1 VAVTQTIVLAAGSG
15 SRLSSAGNGVPKPL
29 MEVAGAP
36 LIAHALAQ
44 ARAAGC
50 TDALIVVGYQAE
62 RVRAA
67 VDALPHGLRIVFVE
81 NRDFASPNG
90 VSLLAAAPY
99 AAPMFFLQMADHL
112 FAEPALPRLT
122 RTPLAAWE
130 AGRVLIDHAPRNIDL
145 EDATK
150 VQITDGRVT
159 AIGKGL
165 ARWDA
170 IDAGCFLL
178 TPPLFDAL
186 AMVPA
191 AEARTVSSGMRQ
203 LAARGMLGAAAVDGI
218 GWVDLD
224 TPADRTAAE
233 RLLDECRIQVAD

>member
-1 VAVTQTIVLAAGSG
+1 VSVTQTIVLAAGSG
-15 SRLSSAGNGVPKPL
+15 SRLNSAGSGVPKPL
-29 MEVAGAP
+29 MEVAGSP
-36 LIAHALAQ
+36 LIAHALGH

-67 VDALPHGLRIVFVE
+67 VDALPHGLRIAFVE

-90 VSLLAAAPY
+90 LSLLAAASC
-99 AAPMFFLQMADHL
+99 AAPVFFLQMVDHL

-130 AGRVLIDHAPRNIDL
+130 AGRVLIDRAPGDIDL

-150 VQITDGRVT
+150 VQVSDGRVT

-165 ARWDA
+165 TRWNA

-178 TPPLFDAL
+178 TPAIFDAL
-186 AMVPA
+186 TRVPP

-203 LAARGMLGAAAVDGI
+203 LVARGMLGAAAVDGI
-218 GWVDLD
+218 GWIDLD
-224 TPADRTAAE
+224 TPGDRAAAE
-233 RLLDECRIQVAD
+233 RLVDVCRIQVAD